1 MEDRGWLDAL
11 FRKIDEMDVEGFLSF
26 LTPDAHFRL
35 GNAPVVHGKKAIGEA
50 VQRFFSTIKKS
61 DHRLLDTWAERDA
74 MICQGEV
81 TYTRKDN
88 SQVTLPFVNIFRMV
102 DARIDQYLI
111 YVDIAPLYSP
121 VRR

>member
-1 MEDRGWLDAL
+1 MQDRGWLETL

-26 LTPDAHFRL
+26 LTADAHFRF
-35 GNAPVVHGKKAIGEA
+35 GNAPAVHGRKAIGKA
-50 VQRFFSTIKKS
+50 LQSFLSTIKKS

-74 MICQGEV
+74 TICQGEV

-88 SQVTLPFVNIFRMV
+88 SQVTIPFVNVFRMA

-111 YVDIAPLYSP
+111 YVDITPLYSP
-121 VRR
+121 VTR